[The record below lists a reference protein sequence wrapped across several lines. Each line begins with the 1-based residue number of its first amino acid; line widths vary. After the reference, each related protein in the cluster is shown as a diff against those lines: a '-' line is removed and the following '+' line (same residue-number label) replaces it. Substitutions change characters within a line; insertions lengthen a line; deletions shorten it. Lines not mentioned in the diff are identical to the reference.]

1 MATAP
6 EKIDTLEFMSPINQE
21 GSWGQRTLAE
31 NTRCVMDL
39 YFYRDSLGGFIEW
52 DIPDLD
58 MGEEIGL
65 GFEIDRNGKRTLTD
79 YDGVFSLPDQ
89 AMDLLEKN
97 GVDCAEMRK
106 SLAD

>member
-1 MATAP
+1 MEA
-6 EKIDTLEFMSPINQE
+6 EKIDTLTFKSPLNLE
-21 GSWGQRTLAE
+21 GSWGERSLSDETE
-31 NTRCVMDL
+31 SVMDL
-39 YFYRDSLGGFIEW
+39 YFYKDDSGFIEW
-52 DIPDLD
+52 TNDEFDLA
-58 MGEEIGL
+58 ENIGL
-65 GFEIDRNGKRTLTD
+65 WFEFDRNGKRTLTD